1 MPIHHVME
9 NSRTPINASEKAVL
23 EHLEQYLDTAGDDE
37 TLTRETAVGH
47 LVQQE
52 FERPDA
58 QAHIEQLLLKGYL
71 YEVEEELRIP
81 PRP

>member
-1 MPIHHVME
+1 MPIHHMME
-9 NSRTPINASEKAVL
+9 NSRTPINAREKAVL
-23 EHLEQYLDTAGDDE
+23 AHLEQYLDTAADDE
-37 TLTRETAVGH
+37 TLTREAAVAH
-47 LVQQE
+47 LVKQD

-71 YEVEEELRIP
+71 YEVDEELRVP